1 MSEQFS
7 LNFDA
12 SRESVAETN
21 HESMSTRDLE
31 ILYKEEVGVTAR
43 FIADENSYRKHL
55 MLAIQNPEV
64 ERQRLKVLDS
74 EDDKN
79 ELREQYRKR
88 YGVRH

>member
-12 SRESVAETN
+12 PKESVAGTN

-31 ILYKEEVGVTAR
+31 ILYKEEVGVIAR
-43 FIADENSYRKHL
+43 FIADENAYRKHL
-55 MLAIQNPEV
+55 ILAIQNPEV

-79 ELREQYRKR
+79 ELREQYRKKYR
-88 YGVRH
+88 TRH

>member
-1 MSEQFS
+1 MSEQYS

-12 SRESVAETN
+12 PKESVPGAN

-31 ILYKEEVGVTAR
+31 ILYKEEVGVIAR

-79 ELREQYRKR
+79 ELREQYRKKQR
-88 YGVRH
+88 TRH